1 MGSVGSTDQS
11 CILLN
16 MKFLV
21 VVSALLAAAYA
32 DADAEAL
39 YHPFG
44 YGFGLSYG
52 YKSAPCVNAANV
64 PVACAHGYHLPLTYG
79 THLIGKRDADAEP
92 EADADADAFTSPLVY
107 GANAHYYNGAFP
119 YRTYGLNA
127 AYPAY
132 TGHTGYRHLIGK
144 RDADAEPEADA
155 DALLYAGAFTSP
167 LVYGANAHYYN
178 GAFPYRTYGLNAA
191 YPAYTGYTGYTGY
204 T

>member
-1 MGSVGSTDQS
+1 MGISWIHRSELY
-11 CILLN
+11 ILLN

-44 YGFGLSYG
+44 YGLGLSYG

-79 THLIGKRDADAEP
+79 T
-92 EADADADAFTSPLVY
+92 
-107 GANAHYYNGAFP
+107 
-119 YRTYGLNA
+119 
-127 AYPAY
+127 
-132 TGHTGYRHLIGK
+132 HLIGK

-191 YPAYTGYTGYTGY
+191 YPAYTGYTGYTGLHGY
-204 T
+204 TGLTGYRHLIGKRDADAEPEADADALLYAGAFTSPLVYGANAHYNNYYNGAFPY

>member
-44 YGFGLSYG
+44 YGLGLSYG
-52 YKSAPCVNAANV
+52 YKSAPLVNAAN
-64 PVACAHGYHLPLTYG
+64 AHY
-79 THLIGKRDADAEP
+79 
-92 EADADADAFTSPLVY
+92 
-107 GANAHYYNGAFP
+107 NNYYNGAFP
-119 YRTYGLNA
+119 YRTFGYRA

-132 TGHTGYRHLIGK
+132 TGYAAGYTGYTGFTGYRHLIGK
-144 RDADAEPEADA
+144 
-155 DALLYAGAFTSP
+155 
-167 LVYGANAHYYN
+167 
-178 GAFPYRTYGLNAA
+178 
-191 YPAYTGYTGYTGY
+191 
-204 T
+204 

>member
-44 YGFGLSYG
+44 YGLGLSYG

-92 EADADADAFTSPLVY
+92 EADADA
-107 GANAHYYNGAFP
+107 
-119 YRTYGLNA
+119 
-127 AYPAY
+127 
-132 TGHTGYRHLIGK
+132 
-144 RDADAEPEADA
+144 
-155 DALLYAGAFTSP
+155 LLYAGAFTSP
-167 LVYGANAHYYN
+167 LVYGANAHYNNYYN
-178 GAFPYRTYGLNAA
+178 GAFPYRTFVYRAA
-191 YPAYTGYTGYTGY
+191 YPAYTGYAAGYTGY
-204 T
+204 TGFTGYRHLIGK

>member
-44 YGFGLSYG
+44 YGLGYSYG

-64 PVACAHGYHLPLTYG
+64 PVACAHGYHLPVTYAP
-79 THLIGKRDADAEP
+79 HLIGKRDADALLYN
-92 EADADADAFTSPLVY
+92 AAYTSPLVY
-107 GANAHYYNGAFP
+107 GANAFYNNYYNGAFP
-119 YRTYGLNA
+119 Y
-127 AYPAY
+127 
-132 TGHTGYRHLIGK
+132 
-144 RDADAEPEADA
+144 
-155 DALLYAGAFTSP
+155 
-167 LVYGANAHYYN
+167 
-178 GAFPYRTYGLNAA
+178 
-191 YPAYTGYTGYTGY
+191 
-204 T
+204 